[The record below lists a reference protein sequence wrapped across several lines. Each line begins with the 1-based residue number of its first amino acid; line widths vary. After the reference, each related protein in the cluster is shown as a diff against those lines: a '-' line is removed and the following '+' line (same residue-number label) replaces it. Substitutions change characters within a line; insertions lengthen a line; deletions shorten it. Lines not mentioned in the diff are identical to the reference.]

1 VSSQEPRVLRVRQR
15 ELDIAGYNAR
25 HASERDYSSLITEPT
40 LLYDDDEGAVTLAYL
55 RVEQEDTMALVGALR
70 RLDIPVLKRT
80 KGMQSYSR
88 TFGYHPR
95 NARRNNFCGP
105 YSLAKDDPAAH
116 ALLVSYAAVVAG
128 AYERYQ
134 PAVFERHERL
144 ARSVREEWLL
154 EGGPFTSGIVNRDS
168 PLPYHYD
175 GGNFPAVWSG
185 MLGFKRDVTGG
196 YLAVPAYDLAVEV
209 ADGSLTL
216 FDGQG
221 LLHGVTPF
229 VRTSPHA
236 YRFTVVYYSLE
247 QMWNCLPPEKEAVR
261 IQRIRRERL
270 QRRKDG

>member
-1 VSSQEPRVLRVRQR
+1 MRTPEPKVLHVRR
-15 ELDIAGYNAR
+15 RGLDIAGYNAR
-25 HASERDYSSLITEPT
+25 HAQEGDYSSLITEPT

-55 RVEQEDTMALVGALR
+55 RVEQEDTTALVGALR
-70 RLDIPVLKRT
+70 RLDVPPLKRT
-80 KGMQSYSR
+80 GGMPSYSR

-105 YSLAKDDPAAH
+105 HSLATDDPAAH
-116 ALLVSYAAVVAG
+116 ALIVSYAAVIAG
-128 AYERYQ
+128 AYERSN
-134 PAVFERHERL
+134 PALFERHKRL
-144 ARSVREEWLL
+144 ARAVRPDWLL

-175 GGNFPAVWSG
+175 GGNFAGVWSG
-185 MLGFKRDVTGG
+185 MLGFRRDVAGS
-196 YLAVPAYDLAVEV
+196 YLAVPEYDLAVEV

-229 VRTSPHA
+229 VKTSPHA

-247 QMWNCLPPEKEAVR
+247 QMWKCLPPEEEAARIQQLR
-261 IQRIRRERL
+261 IQRR
-270 QRRKDG
+270 